1 MNAEV
6 WAVLGTT
13 IATLVFL
20 ILPGVIYAYYVLEH
34 WIDDRESYRAV
45 MAAVQG
51 ARQQDNRDQRLR

>member
-6 WAVLGTT
+6 CAVLGTT

-20 ILPGVIYAYYVLEH
+20 ILPGVVYAYYVLDY

-45 MAAVQG
+45 IAAVQG
-51 ARQQDNRDQRLR
+51 GRQQDNRDQRLR

>member
-1 MNAEV
+1 MNAQV

-20 ILPGVIYAYYVLEH
+20 ILPGVVYAYYVLEH

-45 MAAVQG
+45 MATVEG
-51 ARQQDNRDQRLR
+51 GRQPVGRDERPR